1 MSVSGDMGR
10 PAGTDAGWGSVI
22 TLLEMLVMRLQK
34 MQVVLDSGEVVGW
47 VDTGLRRSSG
57 KQERGVV

>member
-1 MSVSGDMGR
+1 M
-10 PAGTDAGWGSVI
+10 PAGAPLI